1 MYSLKEMAGAFALVL
16 IAGALFNIVVCL
28 VLTLLISLLTK
39 IFLGFTFEPM
49 HKAIIYV
56 LLIVFSNTKVKM
68 SSD

>member
-1 MYSLKEMAGAFALVL
+1 MNSLKELAGAFALVL

-28 VLTLLISLLTK
+28 VLTFMISFLTK
-39 IFLGFTFEPM
+39 VFLGFTFEPV

-68 SSD
+68 NSD